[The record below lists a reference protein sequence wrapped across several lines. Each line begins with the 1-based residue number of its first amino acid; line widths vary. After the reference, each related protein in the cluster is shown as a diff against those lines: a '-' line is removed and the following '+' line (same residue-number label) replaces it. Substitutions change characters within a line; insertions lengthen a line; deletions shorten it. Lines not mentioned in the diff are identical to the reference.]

1 MMEVIGVLCLCYLL
15 IGLEAIVPGG
25 VLGVLGFLGLFFA
38 AYLAQVEFGGWF
50 APLSHFPTGR
60 PWCIDFGFYGV

>member
-1 MMEVIGVLCLCYLL
+1 MIEVIGVLCLCYLL

-38 AYLAQVEFGGWF
+38 AYF
-50 APLSHFPTGR
+50 SHFSTGR
-60 PWCIDFGFYGV
+60 PWGIDIGFYGI